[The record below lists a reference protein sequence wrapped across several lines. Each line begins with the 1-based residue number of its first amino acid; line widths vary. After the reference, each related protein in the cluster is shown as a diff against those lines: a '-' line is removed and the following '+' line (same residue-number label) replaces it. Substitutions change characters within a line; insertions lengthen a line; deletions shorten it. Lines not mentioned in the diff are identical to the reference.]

1 MSLLITDKCINC
13 DMCDPECPNQA
24 ISLGEEIYEIDPSRC
39 TECVGHYAKPTCISV
54 CPIDCIIWDPAHV
67 ETEDQL
73 MEKFVRMHR
82 Q

>member
-1 MSLLITDKCINC
+1 
-13 DMCDPECPNQA
+13 
-24 ISLGEEIYEIDPSRC
+24 
-39 TECVGHYAKPTCISV
+39 
-54 CPIDCIIWDPAHV
+54 IWDPAHV